1 MQPQVAHCARAI
13 TEERKQQQLSSVCFE
28 RNRLPKY
35 VFGFKFRRYRI
46 HFEFYQRPL
55 SGRVMHSLYV
65 DEEGISFA
73 IRPHSCLKLPIIRWS
88 NAASPLMTTV
98 QQSALVSDFNCW
110 FVLSTQ
116 PLADRHIAWTQSRR
130 YGIMGRLS
138 AAVHRSPL
146 SALP

>member
-1 MQPQVAHCARAI
+1 
-13 TEERKQQQLSSVCFE
+13 
-28 RNRLPKY
+28 
-35 VFGFKFRRYRI
+35 
-46 HFEFYQRPL
+46 
-55 SGRVMHSLYV
+55 MHSLYV

-146 SALP
+146 SALPQAMDRVRDRSRPTWYAPTVPSIERLRQ